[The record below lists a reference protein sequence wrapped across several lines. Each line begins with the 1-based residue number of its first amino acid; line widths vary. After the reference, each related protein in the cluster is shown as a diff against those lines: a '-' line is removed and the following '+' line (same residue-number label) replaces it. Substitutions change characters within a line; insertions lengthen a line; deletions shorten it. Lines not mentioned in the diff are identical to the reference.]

1 MNFLTGWEGG
11 ENLTGRAE
19 GMKLQE
25 SLHVLKRSSYL
36 PVGWACYSSKSRRVR
51 KYFCSS
57 LSQCQREFRE
67 PHVIADSQAKLG

>member
-36 PVGWACYSSKSRRVR
+36 PVGWACYSSKS
-51 KYFCSS
+51 
-57 LSQCQREFRE
+57 
-67 PHVIADSQAKLG
+67 